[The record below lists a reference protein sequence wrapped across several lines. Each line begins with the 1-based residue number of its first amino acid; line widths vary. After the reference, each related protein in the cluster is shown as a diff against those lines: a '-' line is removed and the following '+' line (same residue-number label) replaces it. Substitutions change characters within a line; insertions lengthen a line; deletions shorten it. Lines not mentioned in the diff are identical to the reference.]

1 MSDPTDRV
9 ERRVFEDHGDVV
21 EAIGRCADAVAA
33 EWDESPTDAAWT
45 TDRDAVVPAFERA
58 LDAAG
63 VLAHLPR
70 VLSDLVTATGH
81 PMPAPPVAAPPYV
94 VVTSE
99 GVVLRASLGEERLVV
114 SFDAFRIE
122 RGDDVR
128 YVRRDDATAGD
139 GTGRQTASGGV
150 RVRVERR

>member
-1 MSDPTDRV
+1 M
-9 ERRVFEDHGDVV
+9 FENHGDVV

-70 VLSDLVTATGH
+70 VLSDLVTTAGY

-94 VVTSE
+94 AVTSE

-114 SFDAFRIE
+114 SFDAFAVE
-122 RGDDVR
+122 RGDEVR
-128 YVRRDDATAGD
+128 YVRRDAGAERPVD
-139 GTGRQTASGGV
+139 GRQTASGGV
-150 RVRVERR
+150 RVRAERR